1 MFFHASGEGGSS
13 SGKGNGGLMSF
24 IFGGQND
31 DKPRQVTSPVK
42 LPQVPDTVRQSVEPT
57 DREKIE
63 LQIIKVSF
71 LEFSRKLL
79 RFFFTAVAFFLYKII
94 YSHAHFCCFVHARIL
109 SRATLTLYV
118 KTSKT

>member
-1 MFFHASGEGGSS
+1 MFFHASGESGSS

-79 RFFFTAVAFFLYKII
+79 IFFYC
-94 YSHAHFCCFVHARIL
+94 CCFLPLQNNIQPCSPLLLRPC
-109 SRATLTLYV
+109 
-118 KTSKT
+118 